1 MAIKK
6 FTIPDNLWLIEEI
19 AVIGSF
25 IKNKFI
31 KVGRLVILV
40 SIIEYLNAIKLIKLR
55 FIWIFRSY
63 EFEFYR
69 YAQQT

>member
-55 FIWIFRSY
+55 FIRIFRSY

-69 YAQQT
+69 YTQQT